1 MSESVRA
8 VERALAVLLC
18 FSRNTPELT
27 LTQIAERVELNK
39 STVHRLLATL
49 DQNRFIQRDPATG
62 AYRPG
67 IRLMQFAYLML
78 EQNDLRRYAAP
89 FLRRLWEQYR
99 ETVDL
104 AVLDNVEVVY
114 LEVLESPQRVKLAA
128 AIGQRLPAFCTATGK
143 ALLAFMDDE
152 TIQRVMDNGMPKY
165 TDRTILSR
173 EALLE
178 NLRAIRTMG
187 FAISEQEYEEGINAV
202 AAPILDTNG
211 YPIASIAVA
220 GPAFR
225 WSLSR
230 MWEIGPAVLATA
242 REIAMEI
249 NRVGTAQSPQKTI

>member
-49 DQNRFIQRDPATG
+49 DQNRFIQRDSATG

-104 AVLDNVEVVY
+104 AVLDNAEVVY

-152 TIQRVMDNGMPKY
+152 TIQRVIDNGMPKY

-178 NLRAIRTMG
+178 NLRAIRARRVLKKSPDVFCCAEVRLFT
-187 FAISEQEYEEGINAV
+187 
-202 AAPILDTNG
+202 TNG
-211 YPIASIAVA
+211 VLTDDNILTEERHQCWDAAIRNAACLKLRSGRIACRKIRSTL
-220 GPAFR
+220 G
-225 WSLSR
+225 W
-230 MWEIGPAVLATA
+230 
-242 REIAMEI
+242 
-249 NRVGTAQSPQKTI
+249 AQ

>member
-152 TIQRVMDNGMPKY
+152 TIQRVIDNGMPKY

>member
-49 DQNRFIQRDPATG
+49 DQNRFIQRDSATG

-104 AVLDNVEVVY
+104 AVLDNAEVVY

-152 TIQRVMDNGMPKY
+152 TIQRVIDNGMPKY

-178 NLRAIRTMG
+178 NLRAIRAMG

-249 NRVGTAQSPQKTI
+249 NRVGTAQSPQKTV

>member
-1 MSESVRA
+1 MSESIRA
-8 VERALAVLLC
+8 VERALAILLC

-27 LTQIAERVELNK
+27 LTQIAERVRLNK
-39 STVHRLLATL
+39 STVHRLLGTL
-49 DQNRFIQRDPATG
+49 DRNRFIQRDPATG

-78 EQNDLRRYAAP
+78 EQNDLRQYVTP
-89 FLRRLWEQYR
+89 FLRRLREQYR

-104 AVLDNVEVVY
+104 AILDNAEVVY

-152 TIQRVMDNGMPKY
+152 TVQRVIDNGMSKY
-165 TDRTILSR
+165 TDRTIVSR
-173 EALLE
+173 EALIE
-178 NLRAIRTMG
+178 NLRAIRAVG

-211 YPIASIAVA
+211 YPLASIAVA

-225 WSLSR
+225 LPHNH
-230 MWEIGPAVLATA
+230 MWEIGQTVLAIA
-242 REIAMEI
+242 KEIAMEI
-249 NRVGTAQSPQKTI
+249 NRVGVAQSS